1 VKIKFNDTIHNW
13 SEDSFEVE
21 RTSRGNYVRITQE
34 MESGSLAEIYLSMK
48 DIEQIYDEM
57 RKVVINEVS
66 L

>member
-1 VKIKFNDTIHNW
+1 MKIKFNDSIHNW
-13 SEDSFEVE
+13 SEDSFTIE

-34 MESGSLAEIYLSMK
+34 LESGSLTEVYLSMK

-66 L
+66 I

>member
-1 VKIKFNDTIHNW
+1 MKIKFNDTIHNW
-13 SEDSFEVE
+13 SEDCFVVE
-21 RTSRGNYVRITQE
+21 RTSRGNYVRIQQE
-34 MESGSLAEIYLSMK
+34 LESGSLTEVYLSMK